1 MPELPEVETVARSL
15 RPLLENRTIV
25 GFERYWP
32 RTLHEI
38 SLPAFRKA
46 VVGRRVV
53 DVRRRA
59 KFVIIELDRGF
70 VLVHLRM
77 TGKLYP
83 LPVAPPKAERKL
95 ISAAFEL
102 DDAQV
107 LIFEDQRRF
116 GRIYFFADRP
126 ALDTWSRRFGPEPLE
141 ADFTPHWL
149 VDSLAKKQRQIKP
162 LLLDQEFIAG
172 LGNIYVDESLWLAK
186 IHPLT
191 PAARIPAAKIR
202 RLHGAIREVLEK
214 SIRLNGTS
222 FMNFKFLG
230 GYEGGYTDELLVFNR
245 QGQPCLRC
253 KKEIVKL
260 KVAQRGTHICE
271 RCQAAPADSASDDTA
286 ASKKKAD
293 SQKPGRSKKLRS
305 TSKIR

>member
-15 RPLLENRTIV
+15 RPFLLERTIT
-25 GFERYWP
+25 GFDRYWP
-32 RTLHEI
+32 RVLHEI
-38 SLPAFRKA
+38 ELAAFRKA
-46 VVGRRVV
+46 VVSRTIV

-59 KFVIIELDRGF
+59 KFLVLVLDRGF

-83 LPVAPPKAERKL
+83 LPAVPPKRERKL
-95 ISAAFEL
+95 MSASFALSDGQF
-102 DDAQV
+102 

-116 GRIYFFADRP
+116 GRIYYYATAEDL
-126 ALDTWSRRFGPEPLE
+126 AHWSTRFGPEPLE

-149 VDSLAKKQRQIKP
+149 THNLKTSKRQIKP

-191 PAARIPAAKIR
+191 PAAQVPPAKTR
-202 RLHGAIREVLEK
+202 RLHAAIQEVLEK
-214 SIRLNGTS
+214 SIQLHGTS

-230 GYEGGYTDELLVFNR
+230 GYEGGYTDQLLVFAR
-245 QGQPCLRC
+245 QGQPCPRC
-253 KKEIVKL
+253 KRPIVKL
-260 KVAQRGTHICE
+260 KIAQRGTHVCE
-271 RCQAAPADSASDDTA
+271 YCQRRPD
-286 ASKKKAD
+286 
-293 SQKPGRSKKLRS
+293 
-305 TSKIR
+305 

>member
-15 RPLLENRTIV
+15 RPHLIDRKIAA
-25 GFERYWP
+25 FERYWP
-32 RTLHEI
+32 KTLHDI

-46 VVGRRVV
+46 VVQRSIV

-59 KFVIIELDRGF
+59 KFVIVALDRGF

-83 LPVAPPKAERKL
+83 LPEIPPERERKL
-95 ISAAFEL
+95 ISCAFTL
-102 DDAQV
+102 NDGTN

-116 GRIYFFADRP
+116 GRLYYFSDEA
-126 ALDTWSRRFGPEPLE
+126 ALGDWSRRFGPEPLD

-149 VDSLAKKQRQIKP
+149 THSLAGSKRQIKA

-191 PAARIPAAKIR
+191 PAALVPKAKIR
-202 RLHGAIREVLEK
+202 RLHGAIIEVLEK
-214 SIRLNGTS
+214 SIRMNGTS

-230 GYEGGYTDELLVFNR
+230 GYEGGYTDELLVFGR

-253 KKEIVKL
+253 KKSIVKL

-271 RCQAAPADSASDDTA
+271 RCQTAPV
-286 ASKKKAD
+286 
-293 SQKPGRSKKLRS
+293 
-305 TSKIR
+305 

>member
-15 RPLLENRTIV
+15 RPLLENRTIT

-70 VLVHLRM
+70 ILVHLRM

-83 LPVAPPKAERKL
+83 LPVVPSKAECKL

-126 ALDTWSRRFGPEPLE
+126 ALDAWSRRFGPEPLE
-141 ADFTPHWL
+141 ADFTRTGSSTAWRKNT
-149 VDSLAKKQRQIKP
+149 VRS
-162 LLLDQEFIAG
+162 
-172 LGNIYVDESLWLAK
+172 S
-186 IHPLT
+186 
-191 PAARIPAAKIR
+191 
-202 RLHGAIREVLEK
+202 
-214 SIRLNGTS
+214 
-222 FMNFKFLG
+222 
-230 GYEGGYTDELLVFNR
+230 
-245 QGQPCLRC
+245 RC
-253 KKEIVKL
+253 
-260 KVAQRGTHICE
+260 
-271 RCQAAPADSASDDTA
+271 S
-286 ASKKKAD
+286 
-293 SQKPGRSKKLRS
+293 
-305 TSKIR
+305 

>member
-15 RPLLENRTIV
+15 RPHLIDRKIHA
-25 GFERYWP
+25 FERYWP
-32 RTLHEI
+32 KALHDV

-46 VVGRRVV
+46 VTNQRIV

-59 KFVIIELDRGF
+59 KFVIVVLERGF

-83 LPVAPPKAERKL
+83 LPEIPPKRERNL
-95 ISAAFEL
+95 ISCAFVL
-102 DDAQV
+102 SDGSN

-116 GRIYFFADRP
+116 GRVYWFANQEE
-126 ALDTWSRRFGPEPLE
+126 LELWSQRFGPEPLE
-141 ADFTPHWL
+141 AEFTPHWL
-149 VDSLAKKQRQIKP
+149 THSLAGSKRQVKP

-191 PAARIPAAKIR
+191 PAAQIPKAKVK
-202 RLHGAIREVLEK
+202 RLHGAIQEVLEK
-214 SIRLNGTS
+214 SIRMNGTS

-230 GYEGGYTDELLVFNR
+230 GYEGGYTDELLVFGR

-253 KKEIVKL
+253 KREIVKL

-271 RCQAAPADSASDDTA
+271 RCQAAPA
-286 ASKKKAD
+286 
-293 SQKPGRSKKLRS
+293 
-305 TSKIR
+305 